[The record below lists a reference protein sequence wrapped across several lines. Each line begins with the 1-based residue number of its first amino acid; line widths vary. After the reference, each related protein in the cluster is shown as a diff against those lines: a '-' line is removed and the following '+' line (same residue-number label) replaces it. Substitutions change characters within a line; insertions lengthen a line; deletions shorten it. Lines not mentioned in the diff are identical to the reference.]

1 MTLRRVKVAKGGI
14 MSAFEF
20 IFSFFG
26 LLLGLALAEGLGG
39 LSRALKASHK
49 VRIGWATA
57 LLGVFV
63 SCDVVTFWMYGW
75 AFRELL
81 PLNWQ
86 VLFGGFVVTAVYYVA
101 ASLIFPDDF
110 EEWGDLDR
118 YFDKQYRKVLGAV
131 LLCNVAL
138 MATTIA
144 LLGTHGL
151 LTARVLVCTWSFFPV
166 ILLAILVRDRRI
178 VGGCLA
184 WLILLYP
191 LTAIWH

>member
-1 MTLRRVKVAKGGI
+1 

-49 VRIGWATA
+49 VRIGWATI

-63 SCDVVTFWMYGW
+63 SCDVVSFWMYGW
-75 AFRELL
+75 ALRDLL
-81 PLNWQ
+81 PLNWP
-86 VLFGGFVVTAVYYVA
+86 VLFCGFLVTAVYYVA
-101 ASLIFPDDF
+101 ASLIFPDDP
-110 EEWGDLDR
+110 EEWGDLDL
-118 YFDKQYRKVLGAV
+118 YFDRHRGKVLTAV

-138 MATTIA
+138 MATTIGLA
-144 LLGTHGL
+144 GTKGL
-151 LTARVLVCTWSFFPV
+151 FTFRLFVLTWSFFPV
-166 ILLAILVRDRRI
+166 ILLAIAARDRRI
-178 VGGCLA
+178 VIACLA
-184 WLILLYP
+184 WLIAVYP

>member
-1 MTLRRVKVAKGGI
+1 

-49 VRIGWATA
+49 VRIGWATI

-63 SCDVVTFWMYGW
+63 SCDVVSFWMYGW
-75 AFRELL
+75 ALRELL
-81 PLNWQ
+81 PLSWA
-86 VLFGGFVVTAVYYVA
+86 VMFCGFLVTAVYYVA
-101 ASLIFPDDF
+101 ASLIFPDDP
-110 EEWGDLDR
+110 EEWGSLDL
-118 YFDKQYRKVLGAV
+118 YFDRHRGKVLTAV

-138 MATTIA
+138 MATTIS
-144 LLGTHGL
+144 LIGTKGMFTFRFFIL
-151 LTARVLVCTWSFFPV
+151 TWSFFPV
-166 ILLAILVRDRRI
+166 SLVAIAAKDRRI
-178 VGGCLA
+178 VIACLL

-191 LTAIWH
+191 LTAVWH

>member
-1 MTLRRVKVAKGGI
+1 

-57 LLGVFV
+57 LLGIFV

-75 AFRELL
+75 ALRDLL

-86 VLFGGFVVTAVYYVA
+86 VMFGGFIVTGIYYVA

-110 EEWGDLDR
+110 DEWSDLDR
-118 YFDKQYRKVLGAV
+118 YFDKHYRRVMGAV

-138 MATTIA
+138 ITTAIS
-144 LLGTHGL
+144 LGGTGGL
-151 LTARVLVCTWSFFPV
+151 LTVRAVIPTWSFFPV
-166 ILLAILVRDRRI
+166 SLLAIAVPNRRI
-178 VGGCLA
+178 AIACLA

-191 LTAIWH
+191 LAAIWH

>member
-1 MTLRRVKVAKGGI
+1 

-20 IFSFFG
+20 ICGFFG

-57 LLGVFV
+57 LLGIFV

-75 AFRELL
+75 GMRDLL

-86 VLFGGFVVTAVYYVA
+86 VLFGGFVVTALYYVA

-110 EEWGDLDR
+110 EEWPDLDA
-118 YFDKQYRKVLGAV
+118 YFDRHYRKVMGGV

-138 MATTIA
+138 MTTIIA
-144 LLGTHGL
+144 LAGTKGL
-151 LTARVLVCTWSFFPV
+151 FTVRVLILTWSFFPV
-166 ILLAILVRDRRI
+166 SLLAILVRERRI
-178 VGGCLA
+178 VIACLV

-191 LTAIWH
+191 LTALWH

>member
-1 MTLRRVKVAKGGI
+1 

-26 LLLGLALAEGLGG
+26 LLLGLALAEGLSG

-49 VRIGWATA
+49 VRIGWATIA
-57 LLGVFV
+57 LGVFV
-63 SCDVVTFWMYGW
+63 SCDVVSFWMYGW
-75 AFRELL
+75 ALRELL
-81 PLNWQ
+81 PLNWA
-86 VLFGGFVVTAVYYVA
+86 VMFGGFLVTAVYYVA
-101 ASLIFPDDF
+101 ASLIFPDDPG
-110 EEWGDLDR
+110 EWGDLDL
-118 YFDKQYRKVLGAV
+118 YFDRHRRKVLAAV

-144 LLGTHGL
+144 LAGTKGMF
-151 LTARVLVCTWSFFPV
+151 TFRVLVLTWSFFPV
-166 ILLAILVRDRRI
+166 SLLAIAVRNRTVVI
-178 VGGCLA
+178 GCLV

>member
-1 MTLRRVKVAKGGI
+1 

-57 LLGVFV
+57 LLGIFV

-75 AFRELL
+75 ALRNVL
-81 PLNWQ
+81 PLNWE
-86 VLFGGFVVTAVYYVA
+86 VLFGGFVFTAIYYVA

-110 EEWGDLDR
+110 EEWGDLNA
-118 YFDKQYRKVLGAV
+118 YFDKHYRKVMGAV
-131 LLCNVAL
+131 LLCN
-138 MATTIA
+138 IA
-144 LLGTHGL
+144 LITITLALVGAKGMFTV
-151 LTARVLVCTWSFFPV
+151 RVLLLTWSFFPV
-166 ILLAILVRDRRI
+166 SALAILIRDRRI
-178 VGGCLA
+178 VIACLA

-191 LTAIWH
+191 LTAVWH

>member
-1 MTLRRVKVAKGGI
+1 

-20 IFSFFG
+20 ICSFFG

-39 LSRALKASHK
+39 LSRALKVSHK

-57 LLGVFV
+57 LLGIFV

-75 AFRELL
+75 ALRDLL
-81 PLNWQ
+81 KLSWP
-86 VLFGGFVVTAVYYVA
+86 VLFGGFLVTGIYYVA
-101 ASLIFPDDF
+101 ASLIFPDDL
-110 EEWGDLDR
+110 EEWPDLDA

-131 LLCNVAL
+131 MLCNVAL

-144 LLGTHGL
+144 LGGAQGL
-151 LTARVLVCTWSFFPV
+151 LTFRVLVLTWSFFPV
-166 ILLAILVRDRRI
+166 SLLAILARDRRI
-178 VGGCLA
+178 VMACLV

-191 LTAIWH
+191 LSAIWN

>member
-1 MTLRRVKVAKGGI
+1 

-20 IFSFFG
+20 IFGFFG

-75 AFRELL
+75 ALRDFIKLSW
-81 PLNWQ
+81 PM
-86 VLFGGFVVTAVYYVA
+86 LFGGFLVTALYYVA

-110 EEWGDLDR
+110 DEWGDLDA
-118 YFDKQYRKVLGAV
+118 YFDKHYRKVMGAV
-131 LLCNVAL
+131 LLCNMAL
-138 MATTIA
+138 MATTVA
-144 LLGTHGL
+144 LMGTQGMF
-151 LTARVLVCTWSFFPV
+151 TFRVLVLTWSFFPAS
-166 ILLAILVRDRRI
+166 LLAILVRNRRI
-178 VGGCLA
+178 AMGCLA

-191 LTAIWH
+191 LTAIWQ